1 MAEFEKTLQ
10 KKHIFVV
17 SFFIHPD
24 YFSAYKK
31 HSSLVL
37 RSDNKKWRSIAYES
51 VTLYV

>member
-24 YFSAYKK
+24 YFRYKK

-37 RSDNKKWRSIAYES
+37 RTDNKKWRSIAYES
-51 VTLYV
+51 TTLYV